1 MMQLLADIIALA
13 IKEELIT
20 YETLYYIDD
29 VMLFRLLE
37 FSEDPNLRNK
47 LTEFENILKEDI
59 KTPINPEIKD
69 RNINPLVGG
78 KRLNK
83 NISIR

>member
-59 KTPINPEIKD
+59 KTPTNPEIKD
-69 RNINPLVGG
+69 RKINPLVGG

-83 NISIR
+83 NISLR

>member
-59 KTPINPEIKD
+59 KTPANPEIKD
-69 RNINPLVGG
+69 RIINPLVGG

-83 NISIR
+83 NISLR